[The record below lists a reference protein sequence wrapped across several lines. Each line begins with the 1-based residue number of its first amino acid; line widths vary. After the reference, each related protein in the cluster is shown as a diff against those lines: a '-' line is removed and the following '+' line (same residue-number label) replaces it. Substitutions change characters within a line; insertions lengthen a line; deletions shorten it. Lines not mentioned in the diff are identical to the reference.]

1 MTKLLDIGKTI
12 LRACTQSGKPL
23 AEGDKAH
30 DALGW
35 LKKAFQIIEPLDCSA
50 TPELL
55 ELKVRLPIPIDQGSF
70 DDVAHS
76 PSDLFSGAW
85 VRYGYD

>member
-1 MTKLLDIGKTI
+1 MAKFLDIGKSL

-30 DALGW
+30 DALRW
-35 LKKAFQIIEPLDCSA
+35 LKKAFQVIEPLDCSA

-55 ELKVRLPIPIDQGSF
+55 ELKVRFLDTSSKGRPIG
-70 DDVAHS
+70 
-76 PSDLFSGAW
+76 
-85 VRYGYD
+85 